1 MSMNIYFT
9 FWHYGAIIL
18 AALLFILFSLLA
30 FYAQRLWTQ
39 LLIVLSSLIVSVA
52 LLVGMFAMLEK
63 STKKAEIYN
72 LRYNRM
78 LQTEQIIFLGSVKNT
93 GEYHLNTVKLQLVM
107 ENAPEQGTGIF
118 GGAPHAFNEAL
129 DSTFK
134 PQKLTYNYII
144 ATDLDPKVS
153 KQFTLVIDYPPYF
166 NNGSFSTKA
175 IGH

>member
-1 MSMNIYFT
+1 MNIYFT
-9 FWHYGAIIL
+9 FWHYGAIALSI
-18 AALLFILFSLLA
+18 LLFILFSLLA
-30 FYAQRLWTQ
+30 FYAKRLWAQ

-52 LLVGMFAMLEK
+52 LLVGMFTMLEK
-63 STKKAEIYN
+63 TTKKAEIYN

-78 LQTEQIIFLGSVKNT
+78 LQTEQIVFLGTVKNI
-93 GEYHLNTVKLQLVM
+93 GEYHINTVKLELIM
-107 ENAPEQGTGIF
+107 ENVPEPGSGIF

-134 PQKLTYNYII
+134 PQKLTYTYTI

-153 KQFTLVIDYPPYF
+153 KQFTLLIDYPPYF